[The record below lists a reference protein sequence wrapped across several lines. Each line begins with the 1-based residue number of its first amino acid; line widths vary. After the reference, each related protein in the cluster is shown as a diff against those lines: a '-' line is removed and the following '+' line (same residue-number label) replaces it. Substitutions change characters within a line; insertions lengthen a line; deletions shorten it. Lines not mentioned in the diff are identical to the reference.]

1 MQEIILFTTDCPKC
15 KVLKKK
21 LIEKSIEFVED
32 HSIEDMEKLGILQV
46 PVLKIEDRLYNF
58 AEAVKWI
65 NNK

>member
-21 LIEKSIEFVED
+21 LIEKSIEFVEN
-32 HSIEDMEKLGILQV
+32 HSIEDMENLGILQV